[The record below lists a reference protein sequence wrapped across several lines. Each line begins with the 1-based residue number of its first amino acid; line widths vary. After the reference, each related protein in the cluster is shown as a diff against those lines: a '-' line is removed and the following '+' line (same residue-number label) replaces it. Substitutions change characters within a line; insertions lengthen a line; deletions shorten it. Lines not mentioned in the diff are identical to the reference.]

1 MRNLSGTQRT
11 INAYF
16 GELLDGLPG
25 ELVQFMLRTAI
36 LNRLCAPLCEHV
48 TSMSSGRELLASIE
62 KRQLLLVPLDQ
73 EGRWY
78 RYHPL
83 LAEYL
88 TKRLEAELGNEIA
101 GLSSAGGSLV
111 CVRGIMDGRRP
122 AHDRSGRYGARAEL
136 DQELCDALG
145 PSKAIFSRCSAGNAF
160 SRMHSCGAN
169 PSSSWRSPGEW
180 VSR

>member
-1 MRNLSGTQRT
+1 LQQDFRQYVRNLSGTQRT

-36 LNRLCAPLCEHV
+36 LDRLCAPV
-48 TSMSSGRELLASIE
+48 TGTSSSRELLASIE

-78 RYHPL
+78 HYHPL

-101 GLSSAGGSLV
+101 GCISGPLSGM
-111 CVRGIMDGRRP
+111 RPRNYGRT
-122 AHDRSGRYGARAEL
+122 
-136 DQELCDALG
+136 
-145 PSKAIFSRCSAGNAF
+145 
-160 SRMHSCGAN
+160 
-169 PSSSWRSPGEW
+169 PSSTRTQ
-180 VSR
+180 RAIRCAR